1 MKLTIEIA
9 DRVGDKVL
17 VMSSAQFAMYQADP
31 DAFLVWL
38 ERTGRLPDVPAPKK
52 PLEAMN
58 KPEPIKVRQIIRSKK

>member
-38 ERTGRLPDVPAPKK
+38 ERTGRLPEPEPKPAPNTIQSVTKR
-52 PLEAMN
+52 LS
-58 KPEPIKVRQIIRSKK
+58 RSKK

>member
-38 ERTGRLPDVPAPKK
+38 ERTGRLPEPEKK
-52 PLEAMN
+52 PEP
-58 KPEPIKVRQIIRSKK
+58 KPEPIKVRKILGRKK